1 MTTFMAGSRGVRYL
15 LFATTSI
22 ATAFT
27 TTVKLR
33 PSTIITTTHCAA
45 GGTSPRTVRASST
58 EVNSNNNNNR
68 AVSDMRKEYSERA
81 LLETEVPSD
90 PYQLFVNWFDEACT
104 VSSGVE
110 PNAMCLS
117 TVSSDHKPSARYV
130 LLKAHDDRG
139 FVWYTNYNSRKGEEL
154 AINNYAALTFWWGD
168 LERSV
173 RIEGTVEKVD
183 DEESTVYF
191 YSRPR
196 ASQIGAWSSN
206 QSREINS
213 RTELDAQEESIK
225 QQFERE
231 EVIPKPPHWGGFRLV
246 PTRVEFWKGRAS
258 RLHDRVAY
266 TKLTAD
272 STNSSTEGGITGAVA
287 SDDGSRMMSK
297 ATWEIKRLQ
306 P

>member
-1 MTTFMAGSRGVRYL
+1 MATFITGKRGLRYL

-27 TTVKLR
+27 FTRTVKNR
-33 PSTIITTTHCAA
+33 HHSTTCTEIVTHCAA
-45 GGTSPRTVRASST
+45 GGSSPRLASSSST
-58 EVNSNNNNNR
+58 AIRNNNNNR
-68 AVSDMRKEYSERA
+68 DVSEMRKEYSERA

-90 PYQLFVNWFDEACT
+90 PYQLFVNWFEEACT

-117 TVSSDHKPSARYV
+117 TVGRDHKPSARYV

-139 FVWYTNYNSRKGEEL
+139 FVWYTNYNSRKGDEL
-154 AINNYAALTFWWGD
+154 SINNYAALTFWWGD
-168 LERSV
+168 LERSI
-173 RIEGTVEKVD
+173 RIEGTVEKVS
-183 DEESTVYF
+183 DEESTAYF

-196 ASQIGAWSSN
+196 SSQIGAWSSN

-213 RTELDAQEESIK
+213 RAELDAQEEAIK
-225 QQFERE
+225 RQFDNV

-246 PTRVEFWKGRAS
+246 HSRVEFWKGRAS

-266 TKLTAD
+266 TKVSATD
-272 STNSSTEGGITGAVA
+272 SSAP
-287 SDDGSRMMSK
+287 
-297 ATWEIKRLQ
+297 TWKINRLQ